1 MVAGTGEAG
10 VDRPGEKP
18 REHGAIRPVPGTAGE
33 AVVVLEPAA
42 AELGEC
48 TCMAFFDRLTG
59 RESPAH
65 GSECHGTC
73 EVPGYEEYAVN
84 RGATLKVVVNRGDCI
99 FIYRSLGEFA
109 GL

>member
-1 MVAGTGEAG
+1 MALTTTIELEA
-10 VDRPGEKP
+10 P
-18 REHGAIRPVPGTAGE
+18 AGE
-33 AVVVLEPAA
+33 GFAAAKRAADAAAA

-65 GSECHGTC
+65 ASECHGDC